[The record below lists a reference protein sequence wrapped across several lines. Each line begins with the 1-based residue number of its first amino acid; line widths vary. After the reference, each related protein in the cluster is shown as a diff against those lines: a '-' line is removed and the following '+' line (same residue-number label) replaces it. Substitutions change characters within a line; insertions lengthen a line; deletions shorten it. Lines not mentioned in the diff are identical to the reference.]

1 MRFLFLFGFVV
12 CVAYHACGQR
22 PPIDNRNYYAY
33 FYQPGSRIQLKGKT
47 ITTKWLR
54 NYEVVPILLEELQK
68 AGYEWVDNS
77 RLYRL
82 DSTRYVV
89 LTAYSQK
96 ANVGF
101 LYVEGH
107 AMFPLLA
114 HRQQR
119 GIDLTFGHFDYQ
131 QVVTNTAG
139 ENGWMRIKKL
149 PDNILLLAEDWYW
162 YQATDNPA
170 DNQVLLTREDIV
182 RVLRQDIREKL
193 SAAPKSGKP

>member
-1 MRFLFLFGFVV
+1 MV
-12 CVAYHACGQR
+12 
-22 PPIDNRNYYAY
+22 
-33 FYQPGSRIQLKGKT
+33 S
-47 ITTKWLR
+47 
-54 NYEVVPILLEELQK
+54 
-68 AGYEWVDNS
+68 S

-82 DSTRYVV
+82 DTTRYVV

-96 ANVGF
+96 ANLGF

-107 AMFPLLA
+107 AMFPLPA
-114 HRQQR
+114 HRQKR
-119 GIDLTFGHFDYQ
+119 GIDLTLGHFDYQ

-149 PDNILLLAEDWYW
+149 PDNILVLAEEWYW
-162 YQATDNPA
+162 YQTTDNPA